1 MEGAVTSWLARSS
14 LDRVVLV
21 RALVGYIAFVLRQDT
36 HSASLHPGVE
46 IGTGEFNAGGNPAM
60 D

>member
-21 RALVGYIAFVLRQDT
+21 RALVGYIAFVIGQET
-36 HSASLHPGVE
+36 HSTSLHPGVE
-46 IGTGEFNAGGNPAM
+46 IGTGEFNAGW
-60 D
+60 